1 MKYYLCVIIRLRFCC
16 GPNISPVICVISSVI
31 NHYYMTTTNQ
41 KEEILRSLSNLDA
54 FQSELVLN
62 YINGLL
68 YVRQRDAYHYSV
80 KRHQAMKE
88 IGQALGKAGSWM

>member
-1 MKYYLCVIIRLRFCC
+1 
-16 GPNISPVICVISSVI
+16 
-31 NHYYMTTTNQ
+31 MTTTNQ

-54 FQSELVLN
+54 FQSEMVLN

-68 YVRQRDAYHYSV
+68 YVRQRDAYYSV